1 MRLKRKELPNS
12 GLIAAA
18 LATFLAT
25 AFTAILVNSSI
36 MGHGFHLE
44 YSISH
49 YVGLET
55 WSAVMFTIGNFF
67 VAAFFGVYLWRLG
80 EAWGMPRLFYYLI
93 VVMVVGLLM
102 LSFCPSGYF
111 DVEGGSKNLITWIHE
126 ISSRTMFI
134 AMMLMAALIAVWK
147 KAGAMAHAVC
157 VAYVVYAIICIA
169 GYFTQGEWFVQELMI
184 YETVYLASFMI
195 MLALCGVRDVPE
207 AKQLAV
213 KSKN

>member
-1 MRLKRKELPNS
+1 MKLKRKELPNS

-25 AFTAILVNSSI
+25 AFAAILANSSI

-67 VAAFFGVYLWRLG
+67 VAAFFGTYLWRLG
-80 EAWGMPRLFYYLI
+80 EAWGMPRVFYYLI
-93 VVMVVGLLM
+93 VIMVVGLLA

-134 AMMLMAALIAVWK
+134 AMMLMAALIAMWK
-147 KAGAMAHAVC
+147 KASRLAHAIC
-157 VAYVVYAIICIA
+157 VSYVVYAIICII
-169 GYFTQGEWFVQELMI
+169 GYFTQGEWFLQGLMI
-184 YETVYLASFMI
+184 YETVYLAAFMI

-207 AKQLAV
+207 VAESGV
-213 KSKN
+213 RS